1 MTKTKLVGALSAL
14 VVAAAPGVALAHGNG
29 HHQHKQHAKHHAR
42 KAKVRV
48 IVHTPASST
57 TPSSTTP
64 APAVTASITKFENGD
79 LTITL
84 SNGKAY
90 TAAVT
95 DRTRIECEAAAVPT
109 ARASDHGRGDDDN
122 AGDDDSVGDD
132 DNVGGD
138 DERGDSEHG
147 DGDHNDD
154 GHPDNGQVKDCG
166 TAALTA
172 GTQVSEA
179 KLVIDSSGATWKK
192 LELVK

>member
-29 HHQHKQHAKHHAR
+29 HHHHKQHAKHAR

-48 IVHTPASST
+48 IVHAPASTT

-95 DRTRIECEAAAVPT
+95 DRTNIECEAAAVPT
-109 ARASDHGRGDDDN
+109 ARASDHGRDDDDP
-122 AGDDDSVGDD
+122 GEDRDDQ
-132 DNVGGD
+132 GD
-138 DERGDSEHG
+138 DERGDSDHG

-166 TAALTA
+166 AAALTA
-172 GTQVSEA
+172 GTQVTEA
-179 KLVIDSSGATWKK
+179 KLVIDGSGATWKK